1 MWRHVYDRSKTG
13 RPSFPSRLRCPSA
26 SSPLEVNEDG
36 TVLTH
41 TGRNPG
47 KEVISFP
54 PSCVVCVVCR
64 VSRVACRGV
73 WGTQALA
80 LTQVCYAIQSSTHFA
95 VTSAGSPGYYFEVTI
110 DALATKGYT
119 IPPITPPRRPVLTLF
134 PFPPLAPA
142 M

>member
-13 RPSFPSRLRCPSA
+13 RPSFPSRLRRPSA

-54 PSCVVCVVCR
+54 PSRVVCVVCVV
-64 VSRVACRGV
+64 
-73 WGTQALA
+73 WETQALG
-80 LTQVCYAIQSSTHFA
+80 LTQV
-95 VTSAGSPGYYFEVTI
+95 
-110 DALATKGYT
+110 
-119 IPPITPPRRPVLTLF
+119 
-134 PFPPLAPA
+134 
-142 M
+142 